1 MKKGNYGR
9 RRCPCNSESYQ
20 SPTTTRTTTPTTTR
34 TTTPTTL
41 NIGSDASNSKE
52 KKELIGKD
60 EADDETGKNSEE
72 SNEVSEEESSDPTSL
87 AAVNEMKDSLPEKPT
102 VRLNTK
108 SPLSGKS
115 SGMHASLEPESEPST
130 KGEPEVA

>member
-20 SPTTTRTTTPTTTR
+20 SLTTTRTTTPA
-34 TTTPTTL
+34 TL

-72 SNEVSEEESSDPTSL
+72 SNEVSEEESSDATSL
-87 AAVNEMKDSLPEKPT
+87 NEMKDSLPEKPT